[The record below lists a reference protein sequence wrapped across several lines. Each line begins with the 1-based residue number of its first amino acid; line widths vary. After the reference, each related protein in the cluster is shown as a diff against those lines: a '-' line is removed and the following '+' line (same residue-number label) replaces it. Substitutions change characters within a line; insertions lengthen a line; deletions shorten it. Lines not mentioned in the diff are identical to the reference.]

1 MTEKEK
7 EQQNSFLQ
15 NIAATLAIATAIL
28 IVICIVLS
36 CLVDTSKK
44 KQKGKDEVTESTDEP
59 VIEEM
64 FLTPN
69 KYSRPQIPLKE
80 VNAIVIHY
88 TANAGSSAEGN
99 RNYFEN
105 LKNKKKNFAS
115 SHYVVGLEGEIIQCI
130 PLDEI
135 SYASNNRNSDTIS
148 IECCHEDASGKFNE
162 KTYQSVIELVAWLC
176 GKYNLQKEDII
187 RHYDVTGKQCPK
199 YYVKHKKAWNTLKDD
214 VFKYIEKTKEN
225 EKEKKKKK

>member
-7 EQQNSFLQ
+7 EQQNSLLQ
-15 NIAATLAIATAIL
+15 NLIATLAIATAIL
-28 IVICIVLS
+28 VVICIVLS

-44 KQKGKDEVTESTDEP
+44 KEKEKENVTVKTDKPE
-59 VIEEM
+59 IEEM
-64 FLTPN
+64 LLTPN

-115 SHYVVGLEGEIIQCI
+115 SHFIVGLKGEIIQCV

-135 SYASNNRNSDTIS
+135 SYASNNRNSDTIA
-148 IECCHEDASGKFNE
+148 IECCHEDDSGKFNE
-162 KTYQSVIELVAWLC
+162 KTYQSVVELVAWLC
-176 GKYNLQKEDII
+176 GKYNLQKDDII

-199 YYVKHKKAWNTLKDD
+199 YYVKHKKAWSKLKDD
-214 VFKYIEKTKEN
+214 VFDYIKKSEEN
-225 EKEKKKKK
+225 EKKEEK